1 MAVFGDLNEA
11 QIIGNITQD
20 LEVRYTTGG
29 SAVTN
34 FSVATNRSYRKQGSE
49 EWQEEVSFHNVVV
62 WGNDAEFLSQRAGKG
77 TRVFVKG
84 RLQTRSWEDQD
95 GKKNYRT
102 EIISERII
110 LLDRYE
116 RGAEKQSGGDD
127 SGSHNAG
134 GFGGGS
140 DSGAGKAKSD
150 SKTAKGEKKGK
161 SADVEEIDPDDL
173 PF

>member
-11 QIIGNITQD
+11 QVIGNITQD

-34 FSVATNRSYRKQGSE
+34 FSVATNRSFRKRDSE
-49 EWQEEVSFHNVVV
+49 EWQEEVAFHNIVV
-62 WGNDAEFLSQRAGKG
+62 WGKDAEFMSQRARKG
-77 TRVFVKG
+77 TRVYVRG

-102 EIISERII
+102 EIVADKVI

-116 RGAEKQSGGDD
+116 RG
-127 SGSHNAG
+127 SGSK
-134 GFGGGS
+134 S
-140 DSGAGKAKSD
+140 TGAPAEGNDKSPMPEED
-150 SKTAKGEKKGK
+150 KK
-161 SADVEEIDPDDL
+161 SADKSKKSKKNDEIDPDDL